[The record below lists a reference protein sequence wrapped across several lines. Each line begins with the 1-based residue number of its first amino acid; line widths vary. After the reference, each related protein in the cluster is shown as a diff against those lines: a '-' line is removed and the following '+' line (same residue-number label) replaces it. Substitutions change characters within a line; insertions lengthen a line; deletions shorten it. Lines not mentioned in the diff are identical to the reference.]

1 MNHPSIHK
9 TMRSQVL
16 DIFTEYHDSDI
27 DATTPII
34 ECIALSDSRYIGR
47 RYHYENLIA
56 VWSHEQQSITLFV
69 DEKETATMPAKPSN
83 TVAPNA
89 KIAA

>member
-34 ECIALSDSRYIGR
+34 ERIAMSDSRYIGR

-89 KIAA
+89 EIAA

>member
-16 DIFTEYHDSDI
+16 DIFAEYHDSDI
-27 DATTPII
+27 DAKTPII
-34 ECIALSDSRYIGR
+34 ECVAMSDSRYIGR
-47 RYHYENLIA
+47 RYHYENLLA
-56 VWSHEQQSITLFV
+56 VWSHEQQAITLFV
-69 DEKETATMPAKPSN
+69 DEKETVTMPAKPSN
-83 TVAPNA
+83 AVTPNA

>member
-1 MNHPSIHK
+1 M
-9 TMRSQVL
+9 
-16 DIFTEYHDSDI
+16 
-27 DATTPII
+27 
-34 ECIALSDSRYIGR
+34 SDSRYIGR

-83 TVAPNA
+83 AVAPNA

>member
-1 MNHPSIHK
+1 M
-9 TMRSQVL
+9 
-16 DIFTEYHDSDI
+16 
-27 DATTPII
+27 
-34 ECIALSDSRYIGR
+34 SDSRYIGR